1 MGRALQRLSREK
13 WAAEASPSCRGKSCR
28 NPGLYPGKPE
38 ASAHLTDIP
47 WKVVLAA
54 MAGSGAQGERERREK
69 KKLYA
74 GDSLEAEDHV
84 RPTDPY

>member
-1 MGRALQRLSREK
+1 MQRLSREK

-47 WKVVLAA
+47 CVE
-54 MAGSGAQGERERREK
+54 GGTSCHGRER
-69 KKLYA
+69 
-74 GDSLEAEDHV
+74 G
-84 RPTDPY
+84 TG